1 MGKTIMGAVVSL
13 DGFMADDNDG
23 VGPMFDWFGN
33 GDVSLGLPGQ
43 RRRGPHH
50 PGLGRLHAGAS
61 TATWRRWS
69 SDGGCST

>member
-23 VGPMFDWFGN
+23 VGPLFDWFGN
-33 GDVSLGLPGQ
+33 GDVDWSFPGADYEARTTQ
-43 RRRGPHH
+43 
-50 PGLGRLHAGAS
+50 AS
-61 TATWRRWS
+61 ADFMLEPVPATRRRWS

>member
-23 VGPMFDWFGN
+23 VGPLFDRLGN
-33 GDVSLGLPGQ
+33 GDVAWSFPGSDGESRTTQ
-43 RRRGPHH
+43 
-50 PGLGRLHAGAS
+50 AS
-61 TATWRRWS
+61 ANFMLDPATWLRTS